1 MADAVMRVLNIEWE
15 GLRIDNDRL
24 LAELATYK
32 EALRDTLVVD
42 SEIRCVVYKTLG
54 LSPSF
59 SVADLGRALERLA
72 SRPAIPADAEDLA
85 WSACMDDDKFCSL
98 NSGEI
103 LEVIRRT
110 LKAIASAAPVSG
122 SDCEATR

>member
-1 MADAVMRVLNIEWE
+1 
-15 GLRIDNDRL
+15 
-24 LAELATYK
+24 
-32 EALRDTLVVD
+32 
-42 SEIRCVVYKTLG
+42 
-54 LSPSF
+54 
-59 SVADLGRALERLA
+59 
-72 SRPAIPADAEDLA
+72 
-85 WSACMDDDKFCSL
+85 MDDDKFFSL